1 MNTNAQGRATFSSLL
16 EGVYEVSSNPST
28 AGYASTVPA
37 AMLYTLSGNQDVE
50 TGTFEAVP

>member
-28 AGYASTVPA
+28 AGYASTVRA